1 MNQFLQSVNIDD
13 NFWECNRELKYLS
26 PFSKFY
32 ESDLSKNKEYSSRVM
47 WAIYLFCDPES
58 RFSRMFT
65 SERRKEIKDNYLKDD
80 KFNWEDKSI
89 EQLINGYEDKMLT
102 KLQNSYNRLIKK
114 LEERDNFISNTKYNE
129 KNAATFDKMFANSAA
144 IYKQLKEIEQQ
155 LLEETKI
162 GAIKGG
168 RKESLSEK
176 KVL

>member
-1 MNQFLQSVNIDD
+1 MNQFLQSINIDE
-13 NFWECNRELKYLS
+13 NFWEHNREIKYLS
-26 PFSKFY
+26 PFNKFY
-32 ESDLSKNKEYSSRVM
+32 ESDLSKNKEYSSQIM
-47 WAIYLFCDPES
+47 WAIYLYSDPES

-65 SERRKEIKDNYLKDD
+65 SERKKEIKDNYLKSTEF
-80 KFNWEDKSI
+80 KWEDKSI
-89 EQLINGYEDKMLT
+89 EELVQGYESRMLT

-129 KNAATFDKMFANSAA
+129 KNAATFDKMFANSSI

-155 LLEETKI
+155 LLEETKV